1 MDRNFESVTK
11 EEILEEEKRIRRLRF
26 LVDFTAILIRQENMA
41 LEQAYQLVE
50 AMKHQVLSLF
60 PDKLETYNLLL
71 KPRFDRI
78 IREKFRIN

>member
-1 MDRNFESVTK
+1 MNDENQIS
-11 EEILEEEKRIRRLRF
+11 EEGERIRKLRF
-26 LVDFTAILIRQENMA
+26 FVDLTVAILRQENMTLEEAYTFVDA
-41 LEQAYQLVE
+41 LKQ
-50 AMKHQVLSLF
+50 KVLSLF